1 MSRTKLLI
9 PGPVDFGETVR
20 MAMAS
25 PSRPHYGRD
34 WIRLYTET
42 QEMLKRLFQT
52 KSDIL
57 IMAGPGTMALE
68 AAMASATEPG
78 ETIIIPDN
86 GFFAR
91 RLVTVAEGLQ
101 LKTVVPQVEEGKPI
115 TAEVVREAIEA
126 HPEAKA
132 LAIVHHETST
142 TVLNP
147 LETITPLAKE
157 AGLITIVD
165 AVSSMGGVPLPVD
178 AWGIDFCV
186 TVANK
191 ALEIPPA
198 LAILSVS
205 PDGWKAIE
213 ARQAARGWY
222 LDLKTWKWYAENW
235 GNWHPT
241 PVTMPTSNMVA
252 LHTSLMQL
260 LDEGVERRYAAYA
273 AAAHAVRAGLEA
285 LGFPPFV
292 EEAYASPL
300 TTAFLMRPGVDAD
313 ELQRELKE
321 QSGVMISGGIAE
333 LHGKILRVGHI
344 GLARKRDY
352 VVAFLLGVEDFLRR
366 HGEDVPYGASLV
378 ALEGLEL

>member
-9 PGPVDFGETVR
+9 PGPVDIGEEVR
-20 MAMAS
+20 LAMAS
-25 PSRPHYGRD
+25 PGRPHYGRE
-34 WIRLYTET
+34 WIQLYTET
-42 QEMLKRLFQT
+42 QEMLKRLFRTQN
-52 KSDIL
+52 DIL

-68 AAMASATEPG
+68 ASIASVTEPG
-78 ETIIIPDN
+78 ETIIIPNN
-86 GFFAR
+86 GFFAK
-91 RLVTVAEGLQ
+91 RLITVAEGLQ
-101 LKTVVPQVEEGKPI
+101 LKIVSPLVEEGKPI
-115 TAEVVREAIEA
+115 TGEVVREAIEA

-132 LAIVHHETST
+132 LAVVHHETST

-147 LETITPLAKE
+147 LEEITPQAKK
-157 AGLITIVD
+157 AGLLTIVD
-165 AVSSMGGVPLPVD
+165 AVSSMGGLDLPVD
-178 AWGIDFCV
+178 ELGIDFCV

-191 ALEIPPA
+191 ALEVPPA
-198 LAILSVS
+198 LAIVSVS
-205 PDGWKAIE
+205 EDGWKAIQ
-213 ARQAARGWY
+213 ARETPRGWY
-222 LDLKTWKWYAENW
+222 LDLKTWRWYAENW

-241 PVTMPTSNMVA
+241 PVTMPTSNLVA

-260 LDEGVERRYAAYA
+260 LDEGVEKRYAAYA

-321 QSGVMISGGIAE
+321 HSGVMISGGIAD

-366 HGEDVPYGASLV
+366 HGEAIPYGASLV
-378 ALEGLEL
+378 ALDGLEL